1 MLTIKAFTLDAMAA
15 RRATTE
21 NNFIAAVEYEG
32 SGERGTNSTRI
43 PARRYLLHLRQS
55 PKQQQPRPRTPVVKP
70 VPGV

>member
-1 MLTIKAFTLDAMAA
+1 MLTTKAFAVDAMAA

-21 NNFIAAVEYEG
+21 NDFIVVLEDEG
-32 SGERGTNSTRI
+32 SGERGTNSTRL